1 MMTERFDYLVIGGG
15 SGGIAS
21 ARRAAGHGART
32 ALIAGGAIGG
42 TCVNVGCVPKKVMWN
57 AASVAETLRD
67 APAYGFDITCNG
79 FSWPKI
85 KRARDAYIK
94 RLNDIYYRNLD
105 VSGVRL
111 IEGWAGFVDSHT
123 VAVGDNQ
130 YYADHILIATGG
142 RPQVPDIPGAELG
155 ITSDGFFQLEK
166 QPAHA
171 VVVGAGYI
179 AVEFVGLLNSLG
191 TEVMML
197 LRREGFLKR
206 FDPVLRETLME
217 EMQNAGVNIL
227 TCIHLD
233 RLEAEENNKITLHS
247 TTGESITGI
256 DTVIWAIGR
265 APNTQNLGLELA
277 GVQTDKQ
284 GHIKVDD
291 FQNTNVSGIYAVGDV
306 TGRVQLTPVAI
317 AAGRRLADRL
327 FGGQANAR
335 IDYDNIPTVIF
346 SHPPIGTIGMSEDQA
361 RKIYGE
367 GWVKCY
373 QSRFT
378 SMFYAVTERKPPT
391 VMKLVTV
398 GDQQKIIGCHVIGEH
413 ADEIIQGFAV
423 AVKMGATKADFDNTM
438 AIHPTSAEEFVTL
451 R

>member
-1 MMTERFDYLVIGGG
+1 MAEHFDYLVIGGG

-32 ALIAGGAIGG
+32 ALIGAGAIGG

-57 AASVAETLRD
+57 TASIAEILRD
-67 APAYGFDITCNG
+67 APAYGFDITHNG
-79 FSWPKI
+79 FAWPKI
-85 KRARDAYIK
+85 KQARDAYIK

-105 VSGVRL
+105 VSGVKL
-111 IEGWAGFVDSHT
+111 IEGWASFVESHT
-123 VAVGDNQ
+123 VAVGNSQ
-130 YYADHILIATGG
+130 YQADHILIATGG
-142 RPQVPDIPGAELG
+142 RPQVPEIPGAELG
-155 ITSDGFFQLEK
+155 ITSDGFFQLED
-166 QPAHA
+166 QPTHA

-191 TEVMML
+191 TGVMML

-206 FDPVLRETLME
+206 FDPMLRETLME

-233 RLEAEENNKITLHS
+233 RLEPEADNKITLHS
-247 TTGESITGI
+247 TTGENITGV

-265 APNTQNLGLELA
+265 TPNTQNMGLELA
-277 GVQTDKQ
+277 GVQTDKH

-291 FQNTNVSGIYAVGDV
+291 FQNTNASGIYSVGDV

-327 FGGQANAR
+327 FGGQADAR

-367 GWVKCY
+367 GGVKCY

-378 SMFYAVTERKPPT
+378 NMFYAVTERKPPT

-398 GDQQKIIGCHVIGEH
+398 GEQQKIIGCHVIGGH
-413 ADEIIQGFAV
+413 ADEIIQGFSV

-451 R
+451 K